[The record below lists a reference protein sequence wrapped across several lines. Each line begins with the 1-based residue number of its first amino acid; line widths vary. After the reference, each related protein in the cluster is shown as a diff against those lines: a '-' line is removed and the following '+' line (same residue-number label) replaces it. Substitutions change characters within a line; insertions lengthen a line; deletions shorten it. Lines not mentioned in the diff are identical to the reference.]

1 MFCCIIPRDDRFV
14 FRCLVGLQVLLI
26 CWTYSWLGAADWTG
40 WWLVLIDGMFGS
52 LQSHLLVFCMVLYEL
67 SVQYMFVKWWYRSIS
82 WQWSGVHISFLLAMW
97 VCWMFIKVTI
107 FTIWWWPQIFMA
119 CLLVFPAAYIT
130 LDTMLYF
137 GTSSSLE
144 KVFEAYWS
152 VIWKVGDLWNQ
163 SCW

>member
-107 FTIWWWPQIFMA
+107 FTIWWWPFSIFGDGHRSSW
-119 CLLVFPAAYIT
+119 LVFW
-130 LDTMLYF
+130 
-137 GTSSSLE
+137 SSLLLTLHWTLCYTLVLAFHL
-144 KVFEAYWS
+144 KRYWKQIEVWS
-152 VIWKVGDLWNQ
+152 ER
-163 SCW
+163 